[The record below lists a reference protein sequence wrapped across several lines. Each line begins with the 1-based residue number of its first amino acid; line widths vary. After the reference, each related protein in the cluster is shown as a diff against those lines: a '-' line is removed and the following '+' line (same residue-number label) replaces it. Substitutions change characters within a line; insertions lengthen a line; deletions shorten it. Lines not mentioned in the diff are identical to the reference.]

1 MSTSDVSEFSS
12 VSYNL
17 MLILTL
23 FRFSLKVPII
33 REARV
38 YPLPQKIT
46 LLLCRGLGMSIL
58 DLGEFSF
65 ISYNI
70 ILILTLFR
78 CRLKVPLRREAR
90 VDAAG

>member
-1 MSTSDVSEFSS
+1 MSTSNVSEFSS

-23 FRFSLKVPII
+23 FRCSLKVPII
-33 REARV
+33 REACV

-46 LLLCRGLGMSIL
+46 PLLGGGLGMSIL

-70 ILILTLFR
+70 IIILTLFM
-78 CRLKVPLRREAR
+78 CRLKVPLRREAC
-90 VDAAG
+90 